1 MSQQGLR
8 QASIRDVTG
17 STTDETYDGDWNKLF
32 DLAGIPEGTTDERML
47 QWINA
52 KLTASYVNLPE
63 AQQALATANGAW
75 NFSSM
80 GTFNA
85 T

>member
-8 QASIRDVTG
+8 QASLRAVTG
-17 STTDETYDGDWNKLF
+17 STTNETYDGDWNKLF
-32 DLAGIPEGTTDERML
+32 DLDSIPVGTTDERML

-52 KLTASYVNLPE
+52 KLTRSYTNLAE

-80 GTFNA
+80 GTFDA